1 MAAEILS
8 ATMVVSLGPLRK
20 KGMLNQWTSM
30 TPRGGLSGVVNKVI
44 YTAAHSKPSIPQPSR
59 TVLKEKVL
67 FRTPFLEKLSSF
79 HKPTSLL
86 FPNPWNE
93 EIAKKNLLVFFMSRL
108 IN

>member
-8 ATMVVSLGPLRK
+8 ATMVVSRGPLRK
-20 KGMLNQWTSM
+20 KGMFYQWTSM

-44 YTAAHSKPSIPQPSR
+44 YTAAHSKPSNPQAFR

-67 FRTPFLEKLSSF
+67 FSTHFLEKLSSF

-93 EIAKKNLLVFFMSRL
+93 EIAKKIVLSFSCSV
-108 IN
+108 